1 MLRQGARQIW
11 TMGVVR
17 PSGQAACRRGC
28 WGDGEVRGKRFI
40 FSCVVKTREG
50 PEKIELVLTRT
61 GFIFIPAEGFK
72 AVVVKNG
79 EFMQVAKDEA
89 RNMIKGADV
98 DDEALGGKN

>member
-1 MLRQGARQIW
+1 MSA
-11 TMGVVR
+11 
-17 PSGQAACRRGC
+17 GC